1 MKKVVRYKNIVSR
14 PLRSYKGRSLV
25 ISVDKLQW
33 YYGCMD
39 KSMDKNSNEN
49 HYAENMLKGRMA
61 ETLVDEMLKRSDNL
75 VYRFGYEAVL
85 QNLAQIEKHFDR
97 DSDMAQRLRAI
108 PDFVVMDENG
118 MPSFV
123 EVKFRR
129 DPLDSLHDETIERLE
144 RVEKYWNASIIFVNS
159 VEKPYF
165 RICKPPYFKNFSQP
179 KRGLV
184 FEPLTSMA
192 QWNISADVYNEYE
205 ALVEKYLSPNLKQDS
220 KQDIM
225 QEEK

>member
-1 MKKVVRYKNIVSR
+1 
-14 PLRSYKGRSLV
+14 
-25 ISVDKLQW
+25 
-33 YYGCMD
+33 
-39 KSMDKNSNEN
+39 MDKNLDKSANEN

-85 QNLAQIEKHFDR
+85 QNLTQIERHFDR
-97 DSDMAQRLRAI
+97 DSEMGQRLRAI

-118 MPSFV
+118 APTFV

-129 DPLDSLHDETIERLE
+129 DPLDSLHEETIEVLE
-144 RVEKYWNASIIFVNS
+144 RVEKYWNALIVFVNS
-159 VEKPYF
+159 AEKPYF

-192 QWNISADVYNEYE
+192 AWNISADVYDEYE
-205 ALVEKYLSPNLKQDS
+205 ALVEKYLKPTS
-220 KQDIM
+220 KHNKDE
-225 QEEK
+225 EEK